1 MRKAATEDKRMS
13 RKYVGTGEE
22 ETDTFRLNHLV
33 KEHGLTFKRICI
45 TYIFTYFNVNGL
57 RQALG
62 FAEGFDRAIASSP
75 AQQLDEYA
83 LEIAYEVLAAC
94 DIEDCNQCH
103 DAARKTIT
111 AYLSVLDQQKRRK
124 IKRELLPARSGTLW
138 RSDR

>member
-1 MRKAATEDKRMS
+1 MS

-22 ETDTFRLNHLV
+22 ETDTFRLNDLA
-33 KEHGLTFKRICI
+33 KEHGLTLRRVGS
-45 TYIFTYFNVNGL
+45 TYKFDDFNAHGL

-62 FAEGFDRAIASSP
+62 FAEGFDRAMASRS

-94 DIEDCNQCH
+94 DIEDCNQAH

-111 AYLSVLDQQKRRK
+111 AYLSVLDQQKKRK
-124 IKRELLPARSGTLW
+124 IKRQLLPIE
-138 RSDR
+138 